1 MEDFYDAWDTPTED
15 FFDTYSDSLYTTT
28 TLKKSGPETSST
40 TTAETRLLGAALTS
54 PDCLDTLVEE
64 LEPWMLSPGLHRHI
78 YATVQKLHADGV
90 TPSPEI
96 VEDQVIRLYGDVHAH
111 LPAHL
116 RDYAS
121 QATDLGTLQSLCDI
135 VANEG
140 KRRRYAKTF
149 EQAREDLLDP
159 TREVDDTLATLLSD
173 VEETEAD
180 QQKTG
185 YNASQAMDA
194 WEASYEDDTRGL
206 KFHIPPLDELF
217 FGGLKPGNLVV
228 IGAAP
233 GAGKTTLAMDFMRRN
248 AARSV
253 PGCFF
258 SYEMDVTELTEKLIS
273 ATGNIPYAKLRKKQL
288 SLQEREGAKSV
299 AQKLSQQPF
308 WVFDETLTLEQVMAV
323 SRIYQRK
330 EKIKYI
336 VVDYAGLVPVTN
348 GSRLTELEALSRVTR
363 ELKKLA
369 KSLGI
374 VVILLSQMNRD
385 TNKSGTPSIFGFRGS
400 ASLEQDANAALLC
413 WRSRDPEDSDTSL
426 HIKVGKNRGG
436 VEGEVAVDAQLGYSR
451 FGVGGFPGQNIDE
464 SMVDAWAEGRD
475 LWLGA
480 ADDEAKEAARQKIL
494 DRFGPQQLQWL
505 EGGEKLEAMEDM
517 GADLDEQ

>member
-15 FFDTYSDSLYTTT
+15 FFDTSDSLYDTTT

-54 PDCLDTLVEE
+54 PDSLDTIIEE
-64 LEPWMLSPGLHRHI
+64 LDAWMLSPGLHRHI
-78 YATVQKLHADGV
+78 YTAVQKLHTEGV

-96 VEDQVIRLYGDVHAH
+96 VEDRVIRLYGDVHAH

-116 RDYAS
+116 RDYAT
-121 QATDLGTLQSLCDI
+121 QAADLGTIQSLCDI
-135 VANEG
+135 VAAEG
-140 KRRRYAKTF
+140 RRRRYAKTL

-159 TREVDDTLATLLSD
+159 TREVDDTLSTLLSD
-173 VEETEAD
+173 VEQTEAD

-185 YNASQAMDA
+185 YTASQAMDA
-194 WEASYEDDTRGL
+194 WEESYEDDTPGL

-233 GAGKTTLAMDFMRRN
+233 GAGKTTLALDFLRRN
-248 AARSV
+248 AARDV

-258 SYEMDVTELTEKLIS
+258 SYEMDVTELTEKMIS
-273 ATGNIPYAKLRKKQL
+273 ATGNIPYSKLRKKQL
-288 SLQEREGAKSV
+288 SMQEREGAKSV
-299 AQKLSQQPF
+299 VEKLRQQPF
-308 WVFDETLTLEQVMAV
+308 WVFDETLTLEQLMAV
-323 SRIYQRK
+323 SRIYHRK
-330 EKIKYI
+330 EHIQYI
-336 VVDYAGLVPVTN
+336 VVDYAGLVPVTG
-348 GSRLTELEALSRVTR
+348 GSRLTELETLSRVTR

-400 ASLEQDANAALLC
+400 ASLEQDANVAILC

-436 VEGEVAVDAQLGYSR
+436 IEGEVEVDAQLGYSR

-464 SMVDAWAEGRD
+464 DLVDEWAADRAI
-475 LWLGA
+475 WLGP
-480 ADDEAKEAARQKIL
+480 ADTEEKEKARQKIL
-494 DRFGPQQLQWL
+494 DKYGPQQLQWL
-505 EGGEKLEAMEDM
+505 EGGEKLESME
-517 GADLDEQ
+517 ADLDEQ

>member
-1 MEDFYDAWDTPTED
+1 MEDFYDTWDTPTPD
-15 FFDTYSDSLYTTT
+15 IFDTSDSLYTT

-40 TTAETRLLGAALTS
+40 TTAETRLLGAALTT
-54 PDCLDTLVEE
+54 PDALDTIIEE
-64 LEPWMLSPGLHRHI
+64 LDPWMMSPGLHRHI
-78 YATVQKLHADGV
+78 YTAVQKLHTESL

-111 LPAHL
+111 LPSHL

-121 QATDLGTLQSLCDI
+121 QAADLGTLQTLCDI
-135 VANEG
+135 VATEG
-140 KRRRYAKTF
+140 KRRRYSKTLD
-149 EQAREDLLDP
+149 QAREALLDP
-159 TREVDDTLATLLSD
+159 TREVDETLATLLSD

-180 QQKTG
+180 QQKSG
-185 YNASQAMDA
+185 YTASQAMDA
-194 WEASYEDDTRGL
+194 WAEAYEDTTPGL

-217 FGGLKPGNLVV
+217 FGGLQPGNLIV

-233 GAGKTTLAMDFMRRN
+233 GAGKTTLALDFLRRN

-253 PGCFF
+253 SGCFF
-258 SYEMDVTELTEKLIS
+258 SYEMGVTELTEKMIS

-288 SLQEREGAKSV
+288 SLQERQGAKAV
-299 AQKLSQQPF
+299 VEKLSKHPF
-308 WVFDETLTLEQVMAV
+308 WIFDDTRTLEQVMAV

-330 EKIKYI
+330 KGIKYI
-336 VVDYAGLVPVTN
+336 IVDYAGLVPVTG
-348 GSRLTELEALSRVTR
+348 GSRFTELETLSRVTR

-369 KSLGI
+369 RSLGI

-436 VEGEVAVDAQLGYSR
+436 IEGEVEVDAQLGYSR
-451 FGVGGFPGQNIDE
+451 FGVGGFPGQNVDE
-464 SMVDAWAEGRD
+464 DMVDEWAEVRA

-480 ADDEAKEAARQKIL
+480 ADDEAKEQARQKSWINS
-494 DRFGPQQLQWL
+494 DRSSCSG
-505 EGGEKLEAMEDM
+505 
-517 GADLDEQ
+517 